1 MTTTSNL
8 NVTNLYELTAVTF
21 YLCRDLEFEYLM
33 QMFHQNICIS
43 CLPLL
48 FKFGV
53 HSVVTIWY
61 CLRDWELHDHTQTCE
76 RSPVWLCLKINVS
89 IICETLSANITYITF
104 CLIYTFECVWTCVHT
119 WIIHRF
125 GQGITSIKLLKQDH
139 VTAWGECHRAH
150 TLCKQYQHTKCA
162 ENTHVRW
169 QKKHKCT
176 LLHTLVHSRTLS
188 HTLAHFHTLSHTAHQ
203 IGLFSCSS
211 QLSGSLITHQTDNNL
226 GDNTRVWIHTHSRE
240 RGSVCRTGRSSEGA
254 RRGVRADGLRTC
266 EDGEGDW
273 KKGRKKKLQNGWK
286 RRPGPLTSHHEGT
299 LMHRSCI

>member
-188 HTLAHFHTLSHTAHQ
+188 HTLAHFHTLSHT
-203 IGLFSCSS
+203 F
-211 QLSGSLITHQTDNNL
+211 
-226 GDNTRVWIHTHSRE
+226 THSRTQHTRLVCLAAHPSWVGLWSHIKQITTWETTRACEFTRTAENEDPCAEQVVPRKE
-240 RGSVCRTGRSSEGA
+240 REEG
-254 RRGVRADGLRTC
+254 
-266 EDGEGDW
+266 
-273 KKGRKKKLQNGWK
+273 
-286 RRPGPLTSHHEGT
+286 
-299 LMHRSCI
+299 